1 MKLRIAIVAVMVLCA
16 AGLYLYINSVEKG
29 EPLFRKSEPN
39 TVEESVVPDDSD
51 NSDRDDIPTQQEHKN
66 PERVQPKHF
75 HTIVVLLGKHLPTV
89 DS

>member
-1 MKLRIAIVAVMVLCA
+1 MKLGIAIVAVMLLFA
-16 AGLYLYINSVEKG
+16 AGLYLYLNSVEKG

-39 TVEESVVPDDSD
+39 TVEESVVPNDSD
-51 NSDRDDIPTQQEHKN
+51 NSDRDDSPTQQEPKN

-75 HTIVVLLGKHLPTV
+75 QTIVVLLGEHLPTT